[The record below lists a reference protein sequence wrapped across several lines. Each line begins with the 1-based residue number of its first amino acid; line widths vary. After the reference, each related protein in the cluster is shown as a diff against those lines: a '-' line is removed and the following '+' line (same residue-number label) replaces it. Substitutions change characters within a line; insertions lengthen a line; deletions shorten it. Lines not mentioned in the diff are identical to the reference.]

1 MRISVETSCLV
12 VVDVQER
19 LAPAVDGGERVIENA
34 GWLIKIA
41 REVAVPLLV
50 TEQYPKGLGHTVQA
64 LRSLLVDD
72 EVMEKVH
79 FSFMDSDPI
88 RRQLAS
94 LGRRQI
100 VVVGTE
106 AHVCVLQ
113 SALGLLSEGYEV
125 FVVADAVSSRRPADA
140 EVALQRLR
148 DEGVRVVTREMVA
161 FEWMNRAGTDTF
173 RRISKKYIR

>member
-1 MRISVETSCLV
+1 LRISVETSCLV

-19 LAPAVDGGERVIENA
+19 LAPAVAGGERVIENA

>member
-161 FEWMNRAGTDTF
+161 FEWMNRAGTETF

>member
-1 MRISVETSCLV
+1 LRISVETSCLV